1 MEEHRDVQDAPPEDV
16 DHRADVRL
24 RRRLGRAHQG
34 QQGKPPGR
42 RRWAFRVVARRP
54 AVIRALH
61 QLRQPR
67 APAGEVGH

>member
-1 MEEHRDVQDAPPEDV
+1 
-16 DHRADVRL
+16 
-24 RRRLGRAHQG
+24 
-34 QQGKPPGR
+34 
-42 RRWAFRVVARRP
+42 VARRP